1 MKVTCILTSY
11 NRPQWIRHSLKSLQD
26 QSHKDYEVIV
36 VDESNLFDIHSTV
49 KEFSF
54 PQVKVHHF
62 KVTKEQRRSQC
73 RIGVNLNFAL
83 PLAKGDL
90 VCFLCDDDYYYPG
103 WFESAARHFDQ
114 HPEQNVGY
122 GILRHSSSR
131 EMVFPETGA
140 TLFYNAVLKDPILDH
155 NQVIYRRFPIPYKW
169 PEEAC
174 YMNAPDGVHFN
185 RIAKDHLFYP
195 INAFAVIKRSHPKC
209 LQRSIGSI
217 VDGSAED
224 LRE

>member
-1 MKVTCILTSY
+1 MKVTCILASY
-11 NRPQWIRHSLKSLQD
+11 NRPKWIRHSLKSIQD

-36 VDESNLFDIHSTV
+36 VDESNLFDIYSTV

-54 PQVKVHHF
+54 PQVRVHHF
-62 KVTKEQRRSQC
+62 KVTQEQRRSQN
-73 RIGVNLNFAL
+73 RIGVKINFAL
-83 PLAKGDL
+83 TLAKGDL
-90 VCFLCDDDYYYPG
+90 ICFLCDDDYYYPT
-103 WFESAARHFDQ
+103 WFERAALHFNL

-140 TLFYNAVLKDPILDH
+140 THFPNAVLKVPILDH
-155 NQVIYRRFPIPYKW
+155 NQVIYRRFSIPYRW

-174 YMNAPDGVHFN
+174 HMNAPDGVHFN
-185 RIAKDHLFYP
+185 SIARDHLFYP
-195 INAFAVIKRSHPKC
+195 IDTFAVIKRSHPKS
-209 LQRSIGSI
+209 LQKTIGSI
-217 VDGSAED
+217 VDGTAED